1 MILLST
7 QISTVALLKSSFA
20 FVEISDCSRGQL
32 IQCVGERESFSEG
45 VDIQSDAYC
54 RDKSCLILCFVI
66 AFLHAIH
73 SMHIADGVNVV
84 VFSFSM

>member
-1 MILLST
+1 MSVNENLL
-7 QISTVALLKSSFA
+7 VKALT
-20 FVEISDCSRGQL
+20 
-32 IQCVGERESFSEG
+32 FSPMRI
-45 VDIQSDAYC
+45 VD
-54 RDKSCLILCFVI
+54 DKSCLILCFVI